1 MARPAA
7 SASCHQLKIELE
19 DRSAAAAAAMAAGAA
34 GSCAAVRPALR
45 RALLPCLPPAR
56 AGVPVP
62 PAAAAPPAPFGA
74 DGCASDSCAPD
85 GARAAEP
92 VAPAAALCGF
102 ATPRI

>member
-7 SASCHQLKIELE
+7 TASCHQLKIELE

-45 RALLPCLPPAR
+45 RALLPGLPPER

-62 PAAAAPPAPFGA
+62 PAPAAPPPAFAA
-74 DGCASDSCAPD
+74 DGCASDSRAPD
-85 GARAAEP
+85 GAAGAEP
-92 VAPAAALCGF
+92 VAPVAALCGF
-102 ATPRI
+102 